1 MRNVLL
7 LGSLVSVLLS
17 GCFFRPVNSSGGPY
31 YGNRPPPA
39 RPMSYQEAVD
49 RGFDECRSR
58 RLQCRLQNA
67 NLSHND
73 SVWKVRMRAVG
84 NQRKGH
90 LFLEYDAYSRDLL
103 RADAKIRPWRRN
115 SPPRWDNND
124 DWDDDNDGI
133 SDRKD
138 NRGHRAS
145 DPKQASSPQHQKSSN
160 PKQAASPEQ
169 QKSSNPKRSAPPSQQ
184 KGADD
189 DDDDDDNDKG
199 SKKGSKY

>member
-17 GCFFRPVNSSGGPY
+17 GCFFRPANSGGPY

-90 LFLEYDAYSRDLL
+90 LFLEYDAYSRNLL
-103 RADAKIRPWRRN
+103 RADAKIRPWRRS
-115 SPPRWDNND
+115 SPPRWDHND
-124 DWDDDNDGI
+124 DWDDDNDGV
-133 SDRKD
+133 SNRKD

-145 DPKQASSPQHQKSSN
+145 DPKQSSN
-160 PKQAASPEQ
+160 PKGASSPSN
-169 QKSSNPKRSAPPSQQ
+169 QKRA
-184 KGADD
+184 ADD
-189 DDDDDDNDKG
+189 DDDDDDDSNGNKKGSSKG
-199 SKKGSKY
+199 SKH